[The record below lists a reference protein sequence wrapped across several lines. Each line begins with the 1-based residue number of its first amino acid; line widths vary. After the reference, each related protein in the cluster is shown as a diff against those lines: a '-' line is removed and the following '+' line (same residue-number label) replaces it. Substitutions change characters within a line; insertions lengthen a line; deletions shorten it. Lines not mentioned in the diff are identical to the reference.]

1 MFWTL
6 LAIGVTI
13 ASLIVSILAVKVLGR
28 AKADD
33 EAFGHK
39 E

>member
-6 LAIGVTI
+6 LAIGITI
-13 ASLIVSILAVKVLGR
+13 ASLIVSILTVKVLER